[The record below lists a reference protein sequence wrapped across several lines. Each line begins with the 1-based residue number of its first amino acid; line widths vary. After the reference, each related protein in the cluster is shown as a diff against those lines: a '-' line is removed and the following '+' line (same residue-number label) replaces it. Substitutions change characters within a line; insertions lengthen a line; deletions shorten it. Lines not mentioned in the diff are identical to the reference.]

1 MCGIVGQSR
10 SDAQAVD
17 RALIERM
24 CMALEHR
31 GPDSRGLFQER
42 QTGLGIQRLRV
53 IDIDN
58 GDQPIYNEDGSVAV
72 VLNGEIY
79 NYREL
84 RRELIARGHRL
95 RTEGDTEVIAHLYEE
110 RGADCVQALKGMFA
124 FAVWDGNRRRLTL
137 GRDRLGKKPLYYS
150 VDSTRISFASELTA
164 LLQDETID
172 RAIDP
177 TALDGYFA
185 YKYVPPPATAFGSV
199 RALPPAHTL
208 VYENG
213 AARTSRYWRLR
224 YDRQLSRPADEL
236 AAELREQL
244 RRAVE
249 RRLVSDVPLGAFLSG
264 GIDSGAVVAAMSEAM
279 SEPVKT
285 FSIGFEG
292 TDNSELPL
300 ARVTAERFATDHH
313 EMIVEADA
321 IAAIPT
327 IVRHYG
333 QPFADTSAL
342 PTYYVSQAAREH
354 VTVALNGD
362 GGDESFAG
370 YDHYLGALR
379 TGRVAALPA
388 PLRRTVGGL
397 ARLAPARGAGDHPF
411 SRARRLGERLSLG
424 PAGSYANSV
433 SMFTDADREALY
445 SDEFRA
451 RIEAGASR
459 EFIAGPWEAAAGLDP
474 VSRMLA
480 VDVDTYLPGDL
491 LPKMDIASMA
501 CSLETRSPF
510 LDHEL
515 MEFAATIPGHEKLDG
530 GEKKLILRRALRGW
544 VPDPILDSPKRG
556 FGLPSV
562 SDWLRLELGDLL
574 RDTVNG
580 GLAARRG
587 YFRPAAVDRLLEQH
601 LSGSRDHGQKLWAL
615 MMFEL
620 WHREFVD
627 RPPAP

>member
-10 SDAQAVD
+10 RDGFGVEQSLV
-17 RALIERM
+17 ERM
-24 CMALEHR
+24 CLALRHR
-31 GPDSRGLFQER
+31 GPDSRGIFCEG

-53 IDIDN
+53 IDVDT
-58 GDQPIYNEDGSVAV
+58 GDQPIFNEDRSVAV

-84 RRELIARGHRL
+84 REELIARGHRL
-95 RTEGDTEVIAHLYEE
+95 TSKGDTEVIAHLYEE
-110 RGADCVQALKGMFA
+110 KGIECVGDLKGMFA
-124 FAVWDGNRRRLTL
+124 FAVWDINRRRLML
-137 GRDRLGKKPLYYS
+137 ARDRLGKKPLYYS
-150 VDSTRISFASELTA
+150 LDGERLSFASELTA
-164 LLQDETID
+164 LLQDPTID
-172 RAIDP
+172 RAVDP

-185 YKYVPPPATAFGSV
+185 YKYVPPPATAFKSV

-213 AARTSRYWRLR
+213 SVELSRYWALR
-224 YDRQLSRPADEL
+224 YDRQVARPTAEL
-236 AAELREQL
+236 AVELRAHL
-244 RRAVE
+244 KRAVE
-249 RRLVSDVPLGAFLSG
+249 QRLISDVPLGAFLSG

-292 TDNSELPL
+292 ADNSELPL
-300 ARVTAERFATDHH
+300 ARVSAERFSTDHH
-313 EMIVEADA
+313 EMVVKADA
-321 IAAIPT
+321 LEAIPT
-327 IVRHYG
+327 IVHHYG
-333 QPFADTSAL
+333 QPFADTSAV
-342 PTYYVSQAAREH
+342 PTYYVSKVAREH

-379 TGRVAALPA
+379 TGRVAALPG
-388 PLRRTVGGL
+388 PLRKAI
-397 ARLAPARGAGDHPF
+397 ARLGSLAPEHADPEHPF
-411 SRARRLGERLSLG
+411 SRARRLGERLAVG
-424 PAGSYANSV
+424 GAGQYANAV
-433 SMFTDADREALY
+433 SMFSEAEREALY
-445 SDEFRA
+445 SDEFKG
-451 RIEAGASR
+451 RIEPGASL
-459 EFIAGPWEAAAGLDP
+459 EFIAGPWEEAADLDP

-480 VDVDTYLPGDL
+480 VDVATYLPGDL

-515 MEFAATIPGHEKLDG
+515 MEFAATIPAAEKLRD
-530 GEKKLILRRALRGW
+530 GEKKLILRAALRGW
-544 VPDPILDSPKRG
+544 VPDRILDAPKRG
-556 FGLPSV
+556 FGLPTASQ
-562 SDWLRLELGDLL
+562 WLRSELREVLQ
-574 RDTVNG
+574 DTVNG
-580 GLAARRG
+580 AVAEQRG
-587 YFRPAAVDRLLEQH
+587 YFDPGQLDRLVELH
-601 LSGSRDHGQKLWAL
+601 LSGSRDYGQKLWAL